1 MYKLFNWLFV
11 FVTTVSLSAYTPY
24 ECGGNRVTASGEECV
39 EGITCASNMFPL
51 YTRIIW
57 NNNTYV
63 VTDRMAPGYNRHVD
77 IFMESHEKA
86 IQFGR
91 KEAEITVILPD

>member
-1 MYKLFNWLFV
+1 MKVLGWLLA

-24 ECGGNRVTASGEECV
+24 ECGGNRVTASGEECI
-39 EGITCASNMFPL
+39 EGITCASNIFPL

-63 VTDRMAPGYNRHVD
+63 VTDRMAPQFQRHVD
-77 IFMESHEKA
+77 LFMEDYNKA

-91 KEAEITVILPD
+91 REAEIVVILPK